1 MQRILLAL
9 KQRLHKNI
17 FVLGLM
23 TLITVASLFIA
34 AQPSYAVLHSKDKLT
49 PDERVDR
56 AYQYSEATGL
66 LEEDKQQ
73 KSGNANEPFDYNEKA
88 NEKTVIKSKEENNEP
103 NLIEKAQD
111 LIQKVTGN
119 D

>member
-1 MQRILLAL
+1 MQRILVTL
-9 KQRLHKNI
+9 KQKLHKNI
-17 FVLGLM
+17 FVLSLM
-23 TLITVASLFIA
+23 TLISVASLFIA
-34 AQPSYAVLHSKDKLT
+34 AQPSYAVLHSRDKLT
-49 PDERVDR
+49 SDDRVDR
-56 AYQYSEATGL
+56 AYQYSEATGF

-73 KSGNANEPFDYNEKA
+73 KSENPNEPFDYHEKA
-88 NEKTVIKSKEENNEP
+88 NEKTVLKSTEGNNDS

>member
-23 TLITVASLFIA
+23 TLISVASLFIA
-34 AQPSYAVLHSKDKLT
+34 AQPSYAVLHSKNKLT

-66 LEEDKQQ
+66 LEEDKQN
-73 KSGNANEPFDYNEKA
+73 SGNANEPFNYNEKA